1 MSCCVIN
8 SRRLTQSLRAESRR
22 LLHRR
27 HATQKDLRK
36 RIIITGTDTGTV
48 LVFWGGRLL
57 SCEKEQ
63 RIRATEGKILS
74 KCFFSWSL
82 ESYKSSYCCNGRPA
96 ATTMIIDYSG
106 HQVWQCV
113 FIVCSECA
121 DVWVVHECVC
131 VTGISVHVCLSIVSM

>member
-8 SRRLTQSLRAESRR
+8 SRRLTQSPKADSRR
-22 LLHRR
+22 LHCR

-36 RIIITGTDTGTV
+36 TIIISGTSAGTFP
-48 LVFWGGRLL
+48 VFWRWQLL

-63 RIRATEGKILS
+63 QIRATRGKILS

-82 ESYKSSYCCNGRPA
+82 ESYKSSYCCNGRPP
-96 ATTMIIDYSG
+96 ATTVIIDYSG

-113 FIVCSECA
+113 FIVCSTCA
-121 DVWVVHECVC
+121 DVSVVHECVC